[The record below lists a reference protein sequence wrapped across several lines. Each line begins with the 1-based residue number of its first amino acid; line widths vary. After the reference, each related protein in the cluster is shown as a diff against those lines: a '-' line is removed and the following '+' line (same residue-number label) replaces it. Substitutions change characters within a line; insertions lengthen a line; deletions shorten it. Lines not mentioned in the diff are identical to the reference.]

1 MKWFVLA
8 GVSAALALALACGG
22 DDDATTP
29 SETPGGLTP
38 VGTKDATPTPLAT
51 GGAVP
56 PAPADPTLDE
66 ELREIASGSF
76 DETIAAG
83 DSWSIDTVVFSEDDA
98 GGVSLCTNFAFD
110 YAWQV
115 QDPFPPDGVDLI
127 WRFTRAAGTVEVA
140 SGPAG
145 EQSVGCGLLEALNRG
160 AGPISVAIR
169 YRVGAI
175 E

>member
-1 MKWFVLA
+1 MKWVILA
-8 GVSAALALALACGG
+8 GVSAALALAAACGG
-22 DDDATTP
+22 DDDETTP
-29 SETPGGLTP
+29 TDTPGVLTP
-38 VGTKDATPTPLAT
+38 VGTKDATPTPLDT
-51 GGAVP
+51 GGVVP
-56 PAPADPTLDE
+56 PTPADPTLDE

-83 DSWSIDTVVFSEDDA
+83 DSWSIDTAAFAED
-98 GGVSLCTNFAFD
+98 GSLCTNFAFD
-110 YAWQV
+110 YTWQV

-127 WRFTRAAGTVEVA
+127 WQFTRAAGTVEVA

-145 EQSVGCGLLEALNRG
+145 EQSVGCGVLEALNRG
-160 AGPISVAIR
+160 AGTITVAIR